1 MDRKNKKLIFF
12 LVAIHIGIITVSNFL
27 VSIPFI
33 LYEYKITWAAF
44 SFPFVI
50 LATDLTVR
58 LLGKPIAQK
67 TISYSYP
74 LAIIS
79 SIIIVYIGGNL
90 ISVAMRIGIASAT
103 AYALSVLIDI
113 HAFQFIR
120 KRYSTSWWLAPS
132 LSTVISN
139 VIDSYVFFSVAF
151 LKSEDEYMAINWI
164 EIAGTQAVLKIII
177 GLIFFLPIYGILL
190 NFLSKRLTKF

>member
-12 LVAIHIGIITVSNFL
+12 LVAIHIGIITLSNFL

-33 LYEYKITWAAF
+33 LYGYKITWAAF
-44 SFPFVI
+44 SFPFVV
-50 LATDLTVR
+50 LVTDLTVR
-58 LLGKPIAQK
+58 LLGKKIAKK

-79 SIIIVYIGGNL
+79 SIIIVYIEGNL

-120 KRYSTSWWLAPS
+120 KHYSKWWLAPS

-177 GLIFFLPIYGILL
+177 GLIFFLPTYGILL
-190 NFLSKRLTKF
+190 NFLSKRLTKS

>member
-33 LYEYKITWAAF
+33 LYGYKITWAAF
-44 SFPFVI
+44 SFPFVV
-50 LATDLTVR
+50 LTTDLTVR
-58 LLGKPIAQK
+58 LLGKKIAQK
-67 TISYSYP
+67 IISYSYP

-79 SIIIVYIGGNL
+79 SIMIVYIEGNL

-113 HAFQFIR
+113 YAFQFIR
-120 KRYSTSWWLAPS
+120 KRYSTWWLAPS

-190 NFLSKRLTKF
+190 NFLSKRLTNS

>member
-12 LVAIHIGIITVSNFL
+12 LVAIHIGIITLSNFL

-33 LYEYKITWAAF
+33 LYGYKITWAAF
-44 SFPFVI
+44 SFPFVV
-50 LATDLTVR
+50 LSTDLAVW
-58 LLGKPIAQK
+58 LLGKKISQK

-79 SIIIVYIGGNL
+79 SIMIVYIEGNL
-90 ISVAMRIGIASAT
+90 LSVAVRIGIASST

-120 KRYSTSWWLAPS
+120 KRYSTWWLAPS

-177 GLIFFLPIYGILL
+177 GLIFFLPTYGILL
-190 NFLSKRLTKF
+190 NFLSKRLTKS

>member
-1 MDRKNKKLIFF
+1 MY
-12 LVAIHIGIITVSNFL
+12 G
-27 VSIPFI
+27 
-33 LYEYKITWAAF
+33 YKITWAAF
-44 SFPFVI
+44 SFPFVV
-50 LATDLTVR
+50 LSTDIAVR
-58 LLGKPIAQK
+58 LLGKKIAQK

-79 SIIIVYIGGNL
+79 SIMIVYIEGNL
-90 ISVAMRIGIASAT
+90 LSVAVRIGIASAT

-120 KRYSTSWWLAPS
+120 KRYSTWWLAPS

-177 GLIFFLPIYGILL
+177 GLIFFLPTYGILL
-190 NFLSKRLTKF
+190 NFISKRLTKS

>member
-33 LYEYKITWAAF
+33 LYGYKITWAAF
-44 SFPFVI
+44 SFPFVV
-50 LATDLTVR
+50 LSTDLTVR
-58 LLGKPIAQK
+58 LLGKKIAQK
-67 TISYSYP
+67 IISYSYP

-79 SIIIVYIGGNL
+79 SIMIVYIEGNL

-120 KRYSTSWWLAPS
+120 KRYSTWWLAPS

-164 EIAGTQAVLKIII
+164 EIAGTQAILKIII

-190 NFLSKRLTKF
+190 NFLSKRLTNS

>member
-33 LYEYKITWAAF
+33 LYGYKITLAAF
-44 SFPFVI
+44 SFPFVV

-58 LLGKPIAQK
+58 LLGQQIAQK

-79 SIIIVYIGGNL
+79 SIIIVYTEGNIL
-90 ISVAMRIGIASAT
+90 SVAMRIGIASAS

-120 KRYSTSWWLAPS
+120 KRYSTWWLAPS

-139 VIDSYVFFSVAF
+139 IIDSYVFFSVAF

-177 GLIFFLPIYGILL
+177 GLIFFLPTYGILL
-190 NFLSKRLTKF
+190 NFLSKRLTKS

>member
-1 MDRKNKKLIFF
+1 MNRKNKKLIFF
-12 LVAIHIGIITVSNFL
+12 LVTIHIGIITVSNFL

-33 LYEYKITWAAF
+33 LYGYKITWAAF
-44 SFPFVI
+44 SFPFVV
-50 LATDLTVR
+50 LSTDLTVR
-58 LLGKPIAQK
+58 LLGKKIAQK
-67 TISYSYP
+67 IISYSYP

-79 SIIIVYIGGNL
+79 SIMIVYIEGNL

-120 KRYSTSWWLAPS
+120 KRYSKWWLAPS

-151 LKSEDEYMAINWI
+151 LKSEEEYMAINWI

-177 GLIFFLPIYGILL
+177 GLVFFLPTYGILL
-190 NFLSKRLTKF
+190 NFLSKRLTKS

>member
-1 MDRKNKKLIFF
+1 MVRKNKKLIFF
-12 LVAIHIGIITVSNFL
+12 LVVIHIGIITVSNFL

-33 LYEYKITWAAF
+33 LYGYKITWAAF
-44 SFPFVI
+44 SFPFVV
-50 LATDLTVR
+50 LATDMTVR
-58 LLGKPIAQK
+58 ILGKQIAQK

-79 SIIIVYIGGNL
+79 SIIIVYIEGNL
-90 ISVAMRIGIASAT
+90 ISVAIRIGIASAT

-120 KRYSTSWWLAPS
+120 KRYSTWWLAPS

-151 LKSEDEYMAINWI
+151 LKSKDEYMAINWI

-177 GLIFFLPIYGILL
+177 GLIFFLPTYGILL
-190 NFLSKRLTKF
+190 NFLSKRLTKS

>member
-33 LYEYKITWAAF
+33 LYGYKITWAAF
-44 SFPFVI
+44 SFPFVV
-50 LATDLTVR
+50 LTTDLTVR
-58 LLGKPIAQK
+58 LSGKKIAQK
-67 TISYSYP
+67 IISYSYP

-79 SIIIVYIGGNL
+79 SIMIVYIEGNL

-113 HAFQFIR
+113 YAFQFIR
-120 KRYSTSWWLAPS
+120 KRYSTWWLAPS

-139 VIDSYVFFSVAF
+139 FIDSYVFFSVAF

-190 NFLSKRLTKF
+190 NFLSKRLTNS

>member
-33 LYEYKITWAAF
+33 LYGYKITWAAF
-44 SFPFVI
+44 SFPFVV
-50 LATDLTVR
+50 LVTDLTVR

-79 SIIIVYIGGNL
+79 SIMIVYIEGNL

-113 HAFQFIR
+113 YAFQFIR
-120 KRYSTSWWLAPS
+120 KRYSTWWLAPS

-139 VIDSYVFFSVAF
+139 FIDSYVFFSVAF

-190 NFLSKRLTKF
+190 NFLSKRLTKS

>member
-12 LVAIHIGIITVSNFL
+12 LVAIHIGIIALSNFL

-33 LYEYKITWAAF
+33 LYGYKITWAAF
-44 SFPFVI
+44 SFPFVV
-50 LATDLTVR
+50 LSTDLAVR
-58 LLGKPIAQK
+58 LLGNKIAQK

-74 LAIIS
+74 LAIIL
-79 SIIIVYIGGNL
+79 SIMIVYIEGNL
-90 ISVAMRIGIASAT
+90 LSVAVRIGIASST

-120 KRYSTSWWLAPS
+120 KRYSTWWLAPS

-177 GLIFFLPIYGILL
+177 GLIFFLPTYGILL
-190 NFLSKRLTKF
+190 NFLSKRLTKS

>member
-12 LVAIHIGIITVSNFL
+12 LVAIHIGIITLSNFL

-33 LYEYKITWAAF
+33 LYGYKITWAAF
-44 SFPFVI
+44 SFPFVV
-50 LATDLTVR
+50 LSTDLAVR
-58 LLGKPIAQK
+58 LLGKKIAQK

-79 SIIIVYIGGNL
+79 SIMIVYIEGNL
-90 ISVAMRIGIASAT
+90 ISVAVRIGIASAT

-120 KRYSTSWWLAPS
+120 KRYSTWWLAPS

-177 GLIFFLPIYGILL
+177 GLIFFLPTYGILL
-190 NFLSKRLTKF
+190 NFLSKRLTKS

>member
-33 LYEYKITWAAF
+33 LYGYKITWAAF
-44 SFPFVI
+44 SFPFVV
-50 LATDLTVR
+50 LTTDLTVR
-58 LLGKPIAQK
+58 LLGKKIAQK
-67 TISYSYP
+67 IISYSYP

-79 SIIIVYIGGNL
+79 SIMIVYIEGNL

-120 KRYSTSWWLAPS
+120 KRYSTWWLAPS

-164 EIAGTQAVLKIII
+164 EIAGTQAILKIII

-190 NFLSKRLTKF
+190 NFLSKRLTNS

>member
-1 MDRKNKKLIFF
+1 MVRKNKKLIFF

-27 VSIPFI
+27 VSIPFF
-33 LYEYKITWAAF
+33 LYGYKITWAAF
-44 SFPFVI
+44 SFPFVV

-58 LLGKPIAQK
+58 ILGKKIAQK
-67 TISYSYP
+67 IISYSYP

-79 SIIIVYIGGNL
+79 SIIIVYIEGNF
-90 ISVAMRIGIASAT
+90 ISVAIRIGIASAT

-120 KRYSTSWWLAPS
+120 KRYSTWWLAPS

-151 LKSEDEYMAINWI
+151 LKSKDEYMAINWI

-177 GLIFFLPIYGILL
+177 GLIFFLPTYGILL
-190 NFLSKRLTKF
+190 NFISRRLTKS

>member
-1 MDRKNKKLIFF
+1 MNRKNKKLIFF
-12 LVAIHIGIITVSNFL
+12 LVAIHIGIITLSNFL

-33 LYEYKITWAAF
+33 LYGYKITLAAF
-44 SFPFVI
+44 SFPFVV
-50 LATDLTVR
+50 LSTDLTVR
-58 LLGKPIAQK
+58 LLGSKIAQK

-79 SIIIVYIGGNL
+79 SIIIVYAEGNL
-90 ISVAMRIGIASAT
+90 LSVAMRIGIASAS
-103 AYALSVLIDI
+103 AYALSMLIDI

-120 KRYSTSWWLAPS
+120 KRYSSWWFAPS

-139 VIDSYVFFSVAF
+139 IIDSYVFFSVAF

-177 GLIFFLPIYGILL
+177 GLIFFLPTYGILL
-190 NFLSKRLTKF
+190 NFLSKRLTKS

>member
-12 LVAIHIGIITVSNFL
+12 LVAIHIGIITLSNFL

-33 LYEYKITWAAF
+33 LYGYKITLAAF
-44 SFPFVI
+44 SFPFVV

-58 LLGKPIAQK
+58 LLGNKIAQK

-79 SIIIVYIGGNL
+79 SIIIVYIEGNI
-90 ISVAMRIGIASAT
+90 ISVAMRIGIASAS

-113 HAFQFIR
+113 YAFQFIR
-120 KRYSTSWWLAPS
+120 KRYSSWWLAPS

-139 VIDSYVFFSVAF
+139 IIDSYVFFSVAF

-177 GLIFFLPIYGILL
+177 GLIFFLPTYGILL
-190 NFLSKRLTKF
+190 NFLSKRLTKS

>member
-1 MDRKNKKLIFF
+1 MVKKNKKLIFF
-12 LVAIHIGIITVSNFL
+12 LVVIHIGIITVSNFL

-33 LYEYKITWAAF
+33 LYGYKITWAAF
-44 SFPFVI
+44 SFPFVV
-50 LATDLTVR
+50 LATDMTVR
-58 LLGKPIAQK
+58 ILGKQIAQK

-79 SIIIVYIGGNL
+79 SIIIVYIEGNL
-90 ISVAMRIGIASAT
+90 ISVAIRIGIASAT

-120 KRYSTSWWLAPS
+120 KRYSTWWLAPS

-151 LKSEDEYMAINWI
+151 LKSKDEYMAINWI

-177 GLIFFLPIYGILL
+177 GLIFFLPTYGILL
-190 NFLSKRLTKF
+190 NFISKRLTKS

>member
-12 LVAIHIGIITVSNFL
+12 LVAIHIGIITISNFL
-27 VSIPFI
+27 VSLPFI
-33 LYEYKITWAAF
+33 LYGFKITWAAF
-44 SFPFVI
+44 SFPFVV

-58 LLGKPIAQK
+58 LLGKKIAQK
-67 TISYSYP
+67 IISYTYP

-79 SIIIVYIGGNL
+79 SIIIVYIEGNI
-90 ISVAMRIGIASAT
+90 ISVAMRIGIASAS

-113 HAFQFIR
+113 YAFQFIR
-120 KRYSTSWWLAPS
+120 KRYSSWWLAPS

-139 VIDSYVFFSVAF
+139 IIDSYVFFSVAF

-177 GLIFFLPIYGILL
+177 GLIFFLPTYGILL
-190 NFLSKRLTKF
+190 NFLSKRLTKS

>member
-12 LVAIHIGIITVSNFL
+12 LVAIHIGIITLSNFL

-33 LYEYKITWAAF
+33 LYGYKITWAAF
-44 SFPFVI
+44 SFPFVV
-50 LATDLTVR
+50 LSTDLAVR
-58 LLGKPIAQK
+58 LLGNKIAQK

-79 SIIIVYIGGNL
+79 SIMIVYIEGNL
-90 ISVAMRIGIASAT
+90 ISVAVRIGIASAT

-120 KRYSTSWWLAPS
+120 KRYSTWWLAPS

-177 GLIFFLPIYGILL
+177 GLIFFLPTYGILL
-190 NFLSKRLTKF
+190 NFLSKRLTKS

>member
-1 MDRKNKKLIFF
+1 MVKKNKKLIFF
-12 LVAIHIGIITVSNFL
+12 LVVIHIGIITVSNFL

-33 LYEYKITWAAF
+33 LYGYKITWAAF
-44 SFPFVI
+44 SFPFVV
-50 LATDLTVR
+50 LATDMTVR
-58 LLGKPIAQK
+58 ILGKQIAQK

-79 SIIIVYIGGNL
+79 SIIIVYIEGNL
-90 ISVAMRIGIASAT
+90 ISVAIRIGIASAT

-120 KRYSTSWWLAPS
+120 KRYSTWWLAPS

-151 LKSEDEYMAINWI
+151 LKSKDEYMAINWI

-177 GLIFFLPIYGILL
+177 GLIFFLPTYGILL
-190 NFLSKRLTKF
+190 NFLSKRLTKS

>member
-12 LVAIHIGIITVSNFL
+12 LVAIHIGIITLSNFL

-33 LYEYKITWAAF
+33 LYGYKITWAAF
-44 SFPFVI
+44 SFPFVV
-50 LATDLTVR
+50 LSTDIAVR
-58 LLGKPIAQK
+58 LLGKKIAQK

-79 SIIIVYIGGNL
+79 SIIIVYIEGNL
-90 ISVAMRIGIASAT
+90 ISVAVRIGIASAT

-120 KRYSTSWWLAPS
+120 KRYSTWWLAPS

-177 GLIFFLPIYGILL
+177 GLIFFLPTYGILL
-190 NFLSKRLTKF
+190 NFLSKRLTKS